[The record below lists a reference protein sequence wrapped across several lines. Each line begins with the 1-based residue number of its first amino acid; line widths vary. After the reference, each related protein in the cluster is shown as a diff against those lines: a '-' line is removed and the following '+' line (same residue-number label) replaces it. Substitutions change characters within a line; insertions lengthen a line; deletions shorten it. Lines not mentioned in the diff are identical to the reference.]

1 MNDNL
6 ARQSRGGPGT
16 FQSMPTKAMPSPL
29 YLPTAHPLIIKIL
42 SDDERQAF
50 CKKIEN
56 LLNRHSISTQR
67 LVSKKENVDI
77 LLKAEFNGVEQAIKH
92 TEMVVKV
99 AMRDGYDVTT

>member
-1 MNDNL
+1 MNDSFV
-6 ARQSRGGPGT
+6 QKSRGGSGT

-29 YLPTAHPLIIKIL
+29 YLPTAHPLIIKIP
-42 SDDERQAF
+42 SDSKRKDF

-77 LLKAEFNGVEQAIKH
+77 LLKAEFNSVEQATKH
-92 TEMVVKV
+92 TEMVIKV